1 MTSEVIVGV
10 LSLIGTLCGTFVGII
25 TSTKLT
31 NYRIE
36 QLEKKVEKHNTVL
49 ERTALLER
57 DMKTVWHSI
66 DDIKENVEHIRER
79 NEVIDRGEIIEN
91 SSK

>member
-66 DDIKENVEHIRER
+66 DDIKESVEHIRER
-79 NEVIDRGEIIEN
+79 NEVIERGEIIEN